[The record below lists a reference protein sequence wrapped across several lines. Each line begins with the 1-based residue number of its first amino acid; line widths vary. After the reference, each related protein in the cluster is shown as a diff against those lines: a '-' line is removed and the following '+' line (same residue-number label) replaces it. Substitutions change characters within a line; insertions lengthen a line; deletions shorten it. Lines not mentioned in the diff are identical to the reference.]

1 MLFEEVSGMTCEEKF
16 KDRKIDVD
24 CFRIRKHA
32 CHDEQVRE
40 DNAFDP
46 AAESH
51 EFVLRPAYLL
61 DASLTV
67 KRDLKQGGVLTTSE

>member
-1 MLFEEVSGMTCEEKF
+1 MLFEEVSDMTCEEKF

-46 AAESH
+46 VGSTSQLVPPLQHAAHHSDS
-51 EFVLRPAYLL
+51 A
-61 DASLTV
+61 
-67 KRDLKQGGVLTTSE
+67 GV